1 MAGLPRAGQSTRG
14 AIAAYAA
21 LVVALSLGVL
31 AAVLAAPAPSRAQ
44 GLGQADDVF
53 TVRVPVDTTAD
64 TAANARA
71 QALADGQ
78 RRALRRVFERTV
90 LAEDM
95 ARLPRLNDRQI
106 EGLVQALEVDK
117 ERTSPVRYLAELTI
131 RFKPGEVRG
140 LLQQA
145 GLRFAETRSR
155 PVLVL
160 PVLREGDSELLWEET
175 NRWRRAWAETPAR
188 DGLVPIIVPIGDLT
202 DGDTIDAAAALA
214 GDEEKLAAIMQ
225 RYRAVEAIVAVAEPP
240 VNPQPRAPLRLAVTR
255 YGAPPGE
262 DAQAGLAPE
271 GGVFRAAG
279 TQEEQMAAAVRDVA
293 QRIENA
299 WKRANVL
306 RFGEE
311 QQLTA
316 ILSLQNGLGDLVDAR
331 LRLGEVASVRRVE
344 INAFTRQMA
353 RLVVTFS
360 GEPQQLQAALAQ
372 KDMTLTAGA
381 PDWQLAVIR
390 PAVQPTAE
398 TPAPAPGQQPTPT
411 GSQ

>member
-1 MAGLPRAGQSTRG
+1 MAGLARAGQSRRG
-14 AIAAYAA
+14 AIAAFAA
-21 LVVALSLGVL
+21 LAVALWLG
-31 AAVLAAPAPSRAQ
+31 APAAPLRAQ

-53 TVRVPVDTTAD
+53 TVRVPVDTTAN

-78 RRALRRVFERTV
+78 RRALRRVFERIV
-90 LAEDM
+90 LTEDM
-95 ARLPRLNDRQI
+95 ARLPRLNDRAI
-106 EGLVQALEVDK
+106 EGLVRALEVDK
-117 ERTSPVRYLAELTI
+117 ERTSAVRYLAELTI
-131 RFKPGEVRG
+131 RLKPDEVRG

-160 PVLREGDSELLWEET
+160 PVLREGDNALLWEET
-175 NRWRRAWAETPAR
+175 NRWRRVWAEMPAP

-202 DGDTIDAAAALA
+202 DGETIDAAAALA
-214 GDEEKLAAIMQ
+214 GDEGKLAAIMQ
-225 RYRAVEAIVAVAEPP
+225 RYRAAEAIVAVAEPP
-240 VNPQPRAPLRLAVTR
+240 ASPQPRAPLRLAVTR

-262 DAQAGLAPE
+262 DARGPLAPE

-279 TQEEQMAAAVRDVA
+279 TPEEQMAAAVRDVA

-311 QQLTA
+311 QQLAA
-316 ILSLQNGLGDLVDAR
+316 ILSLQGGLGDLVEAR
-331 LRLGEVASVRRVE
+331 RRLGEVASVRRVE
-344 INAFTRQMA
+344 ISAFTRQMA
-353 RLVVTFS
+353 RLIVTFS
-360 GEPQQLQAALAQ
+360 GDPQQLQAALAQ

-390 PAVQPTAE
+390 PASQPEAAA
-398 TPAPAPGQQPTPT
+398 PAPAPGQPPVST